1 MPGKRQTPTVRLRR
15 LAAELRS
22 LRETS
27 GLTRGEVVE
36 RTGINAATLY
46 RIEHGRVRPQTRTL
60 RTLLDL
66 YGVDQEQQAEL
77 VALLRDAR
85 QRGWLH
91 AYQSELPEHY
101 TTYIGF
107 EGEAHSVWNYE
118 SLFVPGLLQTE
129 DYARAVIRGGL
140 PTASRDE
147 VERRVE
153 VRMER
158 QAVLRNDNPLNLW
171 SIVDE
176 AALRRQVGGLAVMQ
190 AQLHYLME
198 VPSFRTSRSR
208 SSRSMSAPTRAC
220 RARSSLMQF
229 ADAAIPDVIYVDTM
243 AGELFLEEVAS
254 SPVYTRFRASPC
266 GGRQPGRIRV
276 AGDVPH
282 RGDVNERRRCMDE
295 LDLSRAQWTKSSHS
309 SGTGQCVEVARN
321 LPGIVAVRDSKNPG
335 GPKLVFTRH
344 DWAAFIYCV
353 KSE

>member
-1 MPGKRQTPTVRLRR
+1 VPGKRQTPTVRLRR

-22 LRETS
+22 LRATS
-27 GLTRGEVVE
+27 GLTRETVVE

-77 VALLRDAR
+77 VTLLRDAR

-140 PTASRDE
+140 PNASRDE

-158 QAVLRNDNPLNLW
+158 QALLHNENPLNLW

-176 AALRRQVGGLAVMQ
+176 AALRRQVGGPEVMQ
-190 AQLHYLME
+190 AQFRYLIE
-198 VPSFRTSRSR
+198 VSELPHVTFQVIPFDAGAHPGMPGSFI
-208 SSRSMSAPTRAC
+208 
-220 RARSSLMQF
+220 LLQF
-229 ADAAIPDVIYVDTM
+229 GDAAIPDVIYVDTM
-243 AGELFLEEVAS
+243 AGELFLEEVA
-254 SPVYTRFRASPC
+254 
-266 GGRQPGRIRV
+266 
-276 AGDVPH
+276 DV
-282 RGDVNERRRCMDE
+282 RRY
-295 LDLSRAQWTKSSHS
+295 
-309 SGTGQCVEVARN
+309 
-321 LPGIVAVRDSKNPG
+321 
-335 GPKLVFTRH
+335 KLVFEHLRAV
-344 DWAAFIYCV
+344 AASPEASLSLVTSGIMGR
-353 KSE
+353 

>member
-1 MPGKRQTPTVRLRR
+1 LRA
-15 LAAELRS
+15 L
-22 LRETS
+22 S
-27 GLTRGEVVE
+27 GLTRETVVE

-66 YGVDQEQQAEL
+66 YGVDQDQQAEL
-77 VALLRDAR
+77 VSLLRDAR

-140 PTASRDE
+140 PHASRDE

-176 AALRRQVGGLAVMQ
+176 AALRRQVGGAAVMQ
-190 AQLHYLME
+190 AQLRYLME
-198 VPSFRTSRSR
+198 VSELPHVTLQVIPFDVGAHAGMPGSFVF
-208 SSRSMSAPTRAC
+208 
-220 RARSSLMQF
+220 MQF
-229 ADAAIPDVIYVDTM
+229 AEATIPDVIYIDSM
-243 AGELFLEEVAS
+243 AGELFLEEEGDVRRYRLIFEHLRAVA
-254 SPVYTRFRASPC
+254 ASPD
-266 GGRQPGRIRV
+266 
-276 AGDVPH
+276 A
-282 RGDVNERRRCMDE
+282 
-295 LDLSRAQWTKSSHS
+295 SRSLIAPLIAET
-309 SGTGQCVEVARN
+309 
-321 LPGIVAVRDSKNPG
+321 
-335 GPKLVFTRH
+335 
-344 DWAAFIYCV
+344 
-353 KSE
+353 

>member
-22 LRETS
+22 LRDTS
-27 GLTRGEVVE
+27 GLTRETVIE

-85 QRGWLH
+85 LRGWLH

-107 EGEAHSVWNYE
+107 EGEAHSVWDYE

-140 PTASRDE
+140 PNASRDE

-158 QAVLRNDNPLNLW
+158 QALLHNENPLNLW

-176 AALRRQVGGLAVMQ
+176 AALRRQVGGPEVMQ
-190 AQLHYLME
+190 AQFQYLIE
-198 VPSFRTSRSR
+198 VSELPHVTFQVIPFDAGAHPGMPGSFI
-208 SSRSMSAPTRAC
+208 
-220 RARSSLMQF
+220 LLQF
-229 ADAAIPDVIYVDTM
+229 GDAAIPDVIYVDTM
-243 AGELFLEEVAS
+243 AGELFLEEVA
-254 SPVYTRFRASPC
+254 
-266 GGRQPGRIRV
+266 
-276 AGDVPH
+276 DV
-282 RGDVNERRRCMDE
+282 RRY
-295 LDLSRAQWTKSSHS
+295 
-309 SGTGQCVEVARN
+309 
-321 LPGIVAVRDSKNPG
+321 
-335 GPKLVFTRH
+335 KLVFEHLRAV
-344 DWAAFIYCV
+344 AASPEASLSLVTSGITGR
-353 KSE
+353 